1 MHRTIKEENKKMI
14 RLGVKPS
21 TWSEQAI
28 KDFKALIFKFTW
40 MTLHRVLLNKYRK
53 NTIKV
58 QDEVESISTSV
69 VDHIFEYCF
78 KDLHR
83 EMMGGFDE
91 FSLWIQN
98 KINNK
103 LY

>member
-1 MHRTIKEENKKMI
+1 MI

-21 TWSEQAI
+21 TCSEKAI
-28 KDFKALIFKFTW
+28 KDFIALIFKFTW
-40 MTLHRVLLNKYRK
+40 MTLHLVLQNKYRK

-58 QDEVESISTSV
+58 QDEVETITTTV
-69 VDHIFEYCF
+69 FDHIFEYCF

-83 EMMGGFDE
+83 EMMEGFDE